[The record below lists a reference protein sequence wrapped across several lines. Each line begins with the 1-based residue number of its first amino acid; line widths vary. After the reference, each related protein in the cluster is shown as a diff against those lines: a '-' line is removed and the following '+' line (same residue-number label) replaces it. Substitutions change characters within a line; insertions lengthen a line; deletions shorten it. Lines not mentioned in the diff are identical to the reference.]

1 MQAEETTIIQKLL
14 KEKKA
19 EAGTAVTETA
29 GTVVPRRRTEK
40 LAEFSSPGPRSRQSR
55 IPEHE
60 FLLT

>member
-29 GTVVPRRRTEK
+29 GTVVPRRTEK